1 MRMMPVFF
9 CATWTISLVTCSL
22 GGEAGR
28 PRPSAQPGPVVESAA
43 SQRPAPL
50 KCSAEDLDRKEG
62 YVARQYRRQPVVE
75 LAPDASRG
83 EVEVIRSSWLLT
95 KKWLHAGRWK
105 KPTTPGTGV
114 SKRWYRPFTSNGS
127 AGLRWRGSRQADVA
141 ESATFRLSPSG
152 LFRATSCLRTNCVLR
167 PRCGSFSHST
177 SGRPHETCWANS

>member
-1 MRMMPVFF
+1 MRMMRVFF

-75 LAPDASRG
+75 LRPTHRGAKSR
-83 EVEVIRSSWLLT
+83 
-95 KKWLHAGRWK
+95 
-105 KPTTPGTGV
+105 
-114 SKRWYRPFTSNGS
+114 
-127 AGLRWRGSRQADVA
+127 
-141 ESATFRLSPSG
+141 
-152 LFRATSCLRTNCVLR
+152 
-167 PRCGSFSHST
+167 
-177 SGRPHETCWANS
+177 